1 MYDEFGNYVGPP
13 LSDDDEEEESQ
24 EEYDETMA
32 EAEERAN
39 ERLAF
44 IEGAEDPENGVE
56 DDEIGQQVVLHED
69 KKYYPSAE
77 EVFGE
82 DVEALVEDEDAQPL
96 EEALIKSVAANVWQ
110 IQEAQVP
117 DTTVSLDFLGGPH
130 VEPGIGEEH

>member
-1 MYDEFGNYVGPP
+1 MGEEKTGALSMEGEDLYDEFGNYVGPP

-69 KKYYPSAE
+69 KKYYPDAAEVYPDAETILQESRASMPEARDSAPKKLPE
-77 EVFGE
+77 
-82 DVEALVEDEDAQPL
+82 
-96 EEALIKSVAANVWQ
+96 
-110 IQEAQVP
+110 
-117 DTTVSLDFLGGPH
+117 
-130 VEPGIGEEH
+130 